1 MRKPRGI
8 TYGVDERPPASV
20 IALSALQHVSV
31 MSVFLIYPVLIGREA
46 GGDPALV
53 SNLVSL
59 SLIVLAVGS
68 VLQALP
74 RGPVGS
80 GFLCPPVPTAIYLIP
95 SLLAARAG
103 GLPLVFGMT
112 VLAGLVEIALSRVLR
127 ALRPFFPPEVAG
139 LVVALIGIA
148 TGVVA
153 VRLAMGVGAERA
165 ADASDVFTGVVTLVT
180 MIALNV
186 WTGGV
191 LRICCVLVGIIV
203 GYATA
208 AVLGTLDGAA
218 WQTLADTPWFAAPS
232 LVHAS
237 WSFDAAL
244 VVPFAVAALAAAL
257 KVVGNVTTCQK
268 LNDVDW
274 VRADMGSISRG
285 VLADG
290 LTSTLAG
297 AVGTSGVNSASA
309 NVGLGNATGVLSRN
323 VAYGLAALLLLF
335 AFIPKL
341 GAVLFI
347 MPRSVAGTALL
358 FAAVFI
364 FVSGLEIMTSRLLD
378 ARKIFVIGLAFMGG
392 LAVELLP
399 QAFVGAPAWIKLL
412 LASSLVIGPVVA
424 VALNAVFRLGVRNI
438 QKLTVEPT
446 QLDPEMI
453 EQFMETQ
460 GATWGARRDV
470 IDRASFNLQQSLE
483 TIVEGCDPQGPLEI
497 AVSFD
502 EFNLDVRVSYAGAPL
517 ELPERRP
524 TNEEIMESEEGQRRL
539 AGFMLRRYA
548 DRVAATH
555 RGGRSTILFHFDH

>member
-8 TYGVDERPPASV
+8 AYGVDERPPASV
-20 IALSALQHVSV
+20 IALSALQHVAL
-31 MSVFLIYPVLIGREA
+31 MAVFLIYPVLIGREA
-46 GGDPALV
+46 GGGPGLV
-53 SNLVSL
+53 GNLVSL

-80 GFLCPPVPTAIYLIP
+80 GFLCQPVPTAIYLIP

-127 ALRPFFPPEVAG
+127 ALRPFFPAEVAG
-139 LVVALIGIA
+139 LVVALIGVA
-148 TGVVA
+148 TGTVA

-165 ADASDVFTGVVTLVT
+165 ADASDVLIGVVTLVT
-180 MIALNV
+180 MVALNV

-191 LRICCVLVGIIV
+191 VRLSCVLIGMIV

-208 AVLGTLDGAA
+208 TMLGTLGTAE
-218 WQTLADTPWFAAPS
+218 WQTLAEAPWFAAPS
-232 LVHAS
+232 LAHTS

-244 VVPFAVAALAAAL
+244 VVPFTVAALAASL
-257 KVVGNVTTCQK
+257 KVVGNVTTSQK
-268 LNDVDW
+268 LNNADW

-323 VAYGLAALLLLF
+323 VAYGVAALLLLF
-335 AFIPKL
+335 AFFPKL
-341 GAVLFI
+341 GVAFFI

-364 FVSGLEIMTSRLLD
+364 FVNGLEIMTSRLLD

-392 LAVELLP
+392 LVIELLP
-399 QAFVGAPAWIKLL
+399 EAFVGAPGWMKSLL
-412 LASSLVIGPVVA
+412 VSSLVMGPVAA
-424 VALNAVFRLGVRNI
+424 VVLNAVFRLGVRSV
-438 QKLTVEPT
+438 QKLTVEPAR
-446 QLDPEMI
+446 LDPETI
-453 EQFMETQ
+453 EQFMETH

-470 IDRASFNLQQSLE
+470 IDRASFNLHQSLE
-483 TIVEGCDPQGPLEI
+483 TIVEGCDPQGSLEI

-517 ELPERRP
+517 ELPEKRP

-548 DRVAATH
+548 DRVSATH

>member
-1 MRKPRGI
+1 MRKPRGVI
-8 TYGVDERPPASV
+8 YSVDERPPLGV
-20 IALSALQHVSV
+20 VALSALQHVAL
-31 MSVFLIYPVLIGREA
+31 MAVFLIYPVLIGREA
-46 GGDPALV
+46 GGGPGLV

-68 VLQALP
+68 VLQASP

-80 GFLCPPVPTAIYLIP
+80 GFLCQPVPTAIYLIP
-95 SLLAARAG
+95 SLLAARTG

-127 ALRPFFPPEVAG
+127 VLRPFFPPEVAG
-139 LVVALIGIA
+139 LVVALIGVA

-153 VRLAMGVGAERA
+153 VRHAMGVGAEQP
-165 ADASDVFTGVVTLVT
+165 ADALEVFTGVVTLVT
-180 MIALNV
+180 MVALNV

-191 LRICCVLVGIIV
+191 SRLSCVLIGMIV
-203 GYATA
+203 GYAA
-208 AVLGTLDGAA
+208 AAMLGTLGDAE
-218 WQTLADTPWFAAPS
+218 WRTLADTPWFAAPS
-232 LVHAS
+232 LAHTS

-244 VVPFAVAALAAAL
+244 VVPFAVAALAASL
-257 KVVGNVTTCQK
+257 KVVGNVTTSQK
-268 LNDVDW
+268 LNDADW

-290 LTSTLAG
+290 LTTALAG

-323 VAYGLAALLLLF
+323 VAYGVAALLLLV
-335 AFIPKL
+335 AFFPKL
-341 GAVLFI
+341 GVALFI

-364 FVSGLEIMTSRLLD
+364 FVNGLEIMTSRLLD

-399 QAFVGAPAWIKLL
+399 QAFAGAPDWMKSLL
-412 LASSLVIGPVVA
+412 VSSLVMGPVAAMV
-424 VALNAVFRLGVRNI
+424 LNAVFRLGVRNV
-438 QKLTVEPT
+438 QKLTVEPAR
-446 QLDPEMI
+446 LDPETI
-453 EQFMETQ
+453 EQFMETH

-483 TIVEGCDPQGPLEI
+483 TIVEGCDPRGPLEI

-539 AGFMLRRYA
+539 AGFLLRRYA

-555 RGGRSTILFHFDH
+555 KGGRSTILFHFDH

>member
-8 TYGVDERPPASV
+8 TYAVDERPPASV

-46 GGDPALV
+46 GGAPGLV

-74 RGPVGS
+74 RGPLGS

-95 SLLAARAG
+95 SLLAARTG

-112 VLAGLVEIALSRVLR
+112 VLAGLIEIALSRVLR

-165 ADASDVFTGVVTLVT
+165 ADASDVFISVVTLFT

-191 LRICCVLVGIIV
+191 LRICCVLVGMIV

-268 LNDVDW
+268 LNDADW

-290 LTSTLAG
+290 LASTLAG

-323 VAYGLAALLLLF
+323 VAYCLAALLLLF

-347 MPRSVAGTALL
+347 MPRSVAGMALL

-364 FVSGLEIMTSRLLD
+364 FVNGLEIMTSRLLD

-399 QAFVGAPAWIKLL
+399 QAFVGAPAWLKLL
-412 LASSLVIGPVVA
+412 LVSSLVIGPVVA

-438 QKLTVEPT
+438 QKLTVEPSR
-446 QLDPEMI
+446 LDPETI

-483 TIVEGCDPQGPLEI
+483 TIADGCEPRGPLEI
-497 AVSFD
+497 TASFD
-502 EFNLDVRVSYAGAPL
+502 EFNLDVRISYLGPPL
-517 ELPERRP
+517 ELPEKRP

-539 AGFMLRRYA
+539 AGYMLRRYA

-555 RGGRSTILFHFDH
+555 REGRSTILFHFDH